1 MTDIVVRDRV
11 LVTTTTTGTGTYT
24 LSTSAETGYIT
35 PVAAGVPDGSLVSVT
50 VLSAA
55 TGEFENIL
63 GVIGLGGTPTLTRA
77 VVRGNHLGTT
87 APVNWGPGTKLV
99 FVSLH
104 AADVVLRDNA
114 GDIGL
119 DAKRIVNLGAPVAAN
134 DAASLRSVMAGQG
147 IWCGT
152 ATYSGNTY
160 SVTQSPSL
168 GAYVAGQV
176 VRFLLANTNGA
187 ASPSLSVDG
196 LSAKTLIWPS
206 ITAIAQG
213 ALQANTLVEAMYDGT
228 NFIIM
233 NLDPGV
239 LAHTVVSAPSFVIDF
254 SIPQG
259 LTSIALD
266 AVLFGSVTPFDIG
279 VRIGY
284 NGGSDVVGSGYINT
298 GMTLLTDTSLFGFSV
313 SGVPSG
319 YFASDMDAAASATI
333 NAKITKKPTDSFL
346 TCNYQSQ
353 YLTTLSPGFHTTRA
367 GSWTGSTGG
376 PPIDFLR
383 LYPTAGMFAPGS
395 FATIR
400 GTF

>member
-1 MTDIVVRDRV
+1 MPRD
-11 LVTTTTTGTGTYT
+11 GTGGFTRTTAYSPNT
-24 LSTSAETGYIT
+24 LIDANEHNVEMDD
-35 PVAAGVPDGSLVSVT
+35 VAAQISNSVAVDGQSTMTGDLKMGANRVT
-50 VLSAA
+50 DVA
-55 TGEFENIL
+55 TAVAL
-63 GVIGLGGTPTLTRA
+63 TDAPTLGG
-77 VVRGNHLGTT
+77 
-87 APVNWGPGTKLV
+87 
-99 FVSLH
+99 
-104 AADVVLRDNA
+104 
-114 GDIGL
+114 
-119 DAKRIVNLGAPVAAN
+119 
-134 DAASLRSVMAGQG
+134 VMINQG

-176 VRFLLANTNGA
+176 IRFLIVDTNGA
-187 ASPSLSVDG
+187 AAPALNVNG
-196 LSAKTLIWPS
+196 LGAKMLIWPS
-206 ITAIAQG
+206 IAVIAQG
-213 ALQANTLVEAMYDGT
+213 ALQANTLVEAMYDGA
-228 NFIIM
+228 NFIVV

-239 LAHTVVSAPSFVIDF
+239 LAHTVVAAPSFVIDF

-284 NGGSDVVGSGYINT
+284 SGGADVVGSGYINT

-383 LYPTAGMFAPGS
+383 LYPTAGMFQPGS
-395 FATIR
+395 FATLR
-400 GTF
+400 RTF